1 MKKISEKKKRIYIVA
16 SLLILAGLILYS
28 LKVGSINISFS
39 ELVEGFLNNA
49 NEGNIKIIKDI
60 RVPRVLSA
68 VLIGCNLAV
77 AGVLLQA
84 VIRNPLADP
93 YITGISSGA
102 SLVTVLIMI
111 FIPSLNMVRPLMG
124 FMGGA
129 ISCAVVYTFA
139 FKRELSPI
147 RIVLVGSAVNALL
160 GGITS
165 LMTTSAGIGGN
176 SIQRWLTGSLATIK
190 VNDLKII
197 FFYSFLGIIAAL
209 FLSKNCNIIS
219 LGRKNAKSLGVNT
232 DFQMIFIT
240 GVAVFLSS
248 VSTAIGGTIS
258 FVGLIVPH
266 MCRIIIGSDH
276 KYLIPFS
283 GIVGGILLLLGD
295 TLGRGIMKPN
305 EIPVGIIMSIIGAP
319 FFLYLLRRSDLK

>member
-1 MKKISEKKKRIYIVA
+1 MKKISEKKKKIYIAA
-16 SLLILAGLILYS
+16 SLLILAALVLYS
-28 LKVGSINISFS
+28 LKVGSIEISLR
-39 ELVEGFLNNA
+39 ELVKGFLNNA

-68 VLIGCNLAV
+68 VLIGCNLSI

-102 SLVTVLIMI
+102 SLVTVMIMI
-111 FIPSLNMVRPLMG
+111 FIPSLNTVRPIMG

-129 ISCAVVYTFA
+129 VSCAVVYTFA

-165 LMTTSAGIGGN
+165 LMTTSAGIGGG

-190 VNDLKII
+190 SNDLMIL
-197 FFYSFLGIIAAL
+197 FFYSFAGIIAAL

-248 VSTAIGGTIS
+248 VSTSIGGAIS

-276 KYLIPFS
+276 KYLIPLS
-283 GIVGGILLLLGD
+283 GVVGGILLLLGD
-295 TLGRGIMKPN
+295 TLGRVIMNPN